1 MKRRIALFVFLVS
14 LLALTVVAAQEVPT
28 FRIGILDDEQGALTN
43 AARLAVQQIN
53 DAGGVQGADGTT
65 FDLELI
71 VRSPSAS
78 ASLENAAASLREAEV
93 IAVIG
98 PVSSEAVINGLTTL
112 QELGVPVLT
121 PATDDTITTADETG
135 RIFRIRAPEAVQGDA
150 LARYLADEFG
160 LTSIATVQL
169 DVEST
174 ASMIGFTTAI
184 SARGVTPQPALL
196 LSEPDELTNVVAEAL
211 NADPQVVVAYGE
223 PGLAA
228 ALYRDLRTGGFQGLY
243 AYNQAHD
250 PVFQAA
256 IPFEQLTGI
265 LSVTTWSFT
274 SVDTVSVAFLNAN
287 IRAFGEIPGP
297 IEAAGYD
304 AVLLIEAALAQPGE
318 LSDNIANLENI
329 IGVQGLLNPVSLGR
343 GETSTNVEITRLG
356 EFGAPEVLVRYRDGE
371 LLPPDEPAP
380 QLDVTPTPAPTAT
393 LEGVVIT
400 IRNERQN
407 IRGGP
412 GMNYTVL
419 GQATS
424 GQQFSP
430 IGVSE
435 DTTWVVIDFQGQ
447 QGWLAT
453 YLLDVF
459 GELNTLP
466 VIPAP
471 PLVSATQPP
480 VVVVTAPPGG
490 VVPTVPPGVVP
501 TPTVGVADVI
511 IDSVQVLPQVIVP
524 NQNFAVNVL
533 VRNIGSGAA
542 GAFTIAG
549 TFPPNNTTLP
559 AIVPGLPPGGSAVA
573 TINGILTNTGVYTT
587 SLIIDSN
594 NQVNEGQTG
603 ELNNIFNLTYR
614 IDRPLRN
621 QGQVTLNLG
630 DTLDLEGDFVQGDV
644 NWNSEGEGGLGLDA
658 IFGARL
664 AVLGT
669 GDFNAAHYDQINP
682 SVITRDRIPSGEL
695 IPGTLIGIITANGNR
710 GIMQVN
716 SVSDTQLILTFRVY
730 SG

>member
-1 MKRRIALFVFLVS
+1 MKRRTALFVFLLS
-14 LLALTVVAAQEVPT
+14 LLALTVAAAQNTPT
-28 FRIGILDDEQGALTN
+28 FRIGVLDDEHGALTS

-53 DAGGVQGADGTT
+53 DAGGVQGADGTL
-65 FDLELI
+65 FDLELV

-78 ASLENAAASLREAEV
+78 ASLENAVESLREAEV

-98 PVSSEAVINGLTTL
+98 PVSTEAVINGLTAL
-112 QELGVPVLT
+112 QSLNVPVLT

-135 RIFRIRAPEAVQGDA
+135 RIFRLRAPEAVQGDA
-150 LARYLADEFG
+150 LAHYLADEFG

-174 ASMIGFTTAI
+174 ASMIGFSTAI

-196 LSEPDELTNVVAEAL
+196 LNEPGELNEVVAEAL
-211 NADPQVVVAYGE
+211 AADPQVVVAYGE

-228 ALYRDLRTGGFQGLY
+228 GLYRNLRASGFQGLY
-243 AYNQAHD
+243 AYNQADD
-250 PVFQAA
+250 PVFRAA

-274 SVDTVSVAFLNAN
+274 SIDTVSVAFLNSTV
-287 IRAFGEIPGP
+287 RAFGRIPGA

-304 AVLLIEAALAQPGE
+304 AVLLIEAALSQPGE
-318 LSDNIANLENI
+318 LADNIAELENI

-343 GETSTNVEITRLG
+343 GETSTNVQITRLG

-371 LLPPDEPAP
+371 LLPPDEPSP
-380 QLDVTPTPAPTAT
+380 ELEMTPTPSVTPTP
-393 LEGVVIT
+393 EGVVIT

-407 IRGGP
+407 VRGGP
-412 GMNYTVL
+412 GMDYAVL

-424 GQQFSP
+424 GQQFTP

-435 DTTWVVIDFQGQ
+435 DTTWVVIEFQGQ

-459 GELNTLP
+459 GQLSTLP
-466 VIPAP
+466 AIPAP
-471 PLVSATQPP
+471 PLTPPTQPP
-480 VVVVTAPPGG
+480 VVI
-490 VVPTVPPGVVP
+490 TVPPDAPTTAPDIVP
-501 TPTVGVADVI
+501 TAFVGVPDVI
-511 IDSVQVLPQVIVP
+511 IDSVQVLPQIIVP

-533 VRNIGSGAA
+533 VRNIGNAPA
-542 GAFTIAG
+542 GAFTVAG
-549 TFPPNNTTLP
+549 TFPPNNITLP
-559 AIVPGLPPGGSAVA
+559 AVVPGLPPGGTAIA
-573 TINGILTNTGVYTT
+573 TLNGILTNTGVYTT

-621 QGQVTLNLG
+621 QGQATLNLG

-644 NWNSEGEGGLGLDA
+644 NWNNEGEGGLGLDA

-664 AVLGT
+664 AIIGT
-669 GDFNAAHYDQINP
+669 GDFNAIHYDQINP
-682 SVITRDRIPSGEL
+682 AVITRDRIPSNEL

-710 GIMQVN
+710 GVMQVN
-716 SVSDTQLILTFRVY
+716 TSTESQILLTFRVY